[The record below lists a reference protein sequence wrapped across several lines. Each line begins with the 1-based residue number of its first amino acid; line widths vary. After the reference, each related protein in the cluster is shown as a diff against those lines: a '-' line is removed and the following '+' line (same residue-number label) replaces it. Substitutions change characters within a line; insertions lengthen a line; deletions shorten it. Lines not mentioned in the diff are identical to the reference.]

1 MLQLG
6 VEVGVGVEWEEEE
19 VKRREVRCRG
29 EQLQYMAVVPGN
41 SGSPGSGNSA
51 NQSTMTANQQNNER
65 QGITSRTS
73 HWGRL
78 CHRICAQ
85 SKQSKQRKPHK
96 KHCQETRKESLRVTE
111 PEAHANKCVIIGS
124 HNLSSTKQIVHTDP
138 SLALCWISQRKHSP
152 SFLPPSH
159 CFPACLPACAQVLFT
174 FRTSRN
180 YANPA

>member
-1 MLQLG
+1 
-6 VEVGVGVEWEEEE
+6 
-19 VKRREVRCRG
+19 
-29 EQLQYMAVVPGN
+29 MAVVPGN
-41 SGSPGSGNSA
+41 SGSPGSGNSG

-85 SKQSKQRKPHK
+85 RKPRKPHK

-138 SLALCWISQRKHSP
+138 SLALC
-152 SFLPPSH
+152 
-159 CFPACLPACAQVLFT
+159 
-174 FRTSRN
+174 
-180 YANPA
+180 